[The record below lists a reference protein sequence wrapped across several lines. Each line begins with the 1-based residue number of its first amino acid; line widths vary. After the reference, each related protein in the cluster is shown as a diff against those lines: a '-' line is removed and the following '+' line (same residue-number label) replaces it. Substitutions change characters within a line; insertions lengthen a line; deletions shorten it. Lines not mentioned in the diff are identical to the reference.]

1 MTNNKLIYKINKLFS
16 LFNHLIIE
24 TLSDKNIYKNTSDE
38 NCI

>member
-24 TLSDKNIYKNTSDE
+24 TPSNKNINKNTSVE
-38 NCI
+38 NYI